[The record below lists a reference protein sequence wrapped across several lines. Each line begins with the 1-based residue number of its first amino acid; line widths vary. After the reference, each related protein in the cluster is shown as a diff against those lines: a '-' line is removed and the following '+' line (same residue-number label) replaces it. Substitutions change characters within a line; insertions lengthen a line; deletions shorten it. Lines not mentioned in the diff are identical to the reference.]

1 MKRRTRKLI
10 RYGVAPIA
18 AGLIV
23 GGITSQLTM
32 NYLDHKLEQMVVDTP
47 PSTKAGVI
55 EAMAA
60 IEKNASAP
68 YQVIEVSTL
77 PVATSQ
83 LAVCGEGAAGLDL
96 SDEESQ
102 MLVKIAMAEAEDQ
115 GVIGKA
121 LVMNV
126 IKNRVDSDR
135 FPNSIE
141 EVIYQPKQFSPIED
155 GRYDIAVPDAECYEA
170 LEWVLSYWD
179 GSNGALYFEA
189 NWNENRWHKENLTN
203 LFQYGDLI
211 FYK

>member
-1 MKRRTRKLI
+1 MHKSLL
-10 RYGVAPIA
+10 VALGLAAVSAVCIA
-18 AGLIV
+18 AAPRGEPELRPQTIAEYMDEYWR
-23 GGITSQLTM
+23 T
-32 NYLDHKLEQMVVDTP
+32 H
-47 PSTKAGVI
+47 PSI
-55 EAMAA
+55 EANKS
-60 IEKNASAP
+60 I
-68 YQVIEVSTL
+68 

-102 MLVKIAMAEAEDQ
+102 MLLKIAMAEAEDQ
-115 GVIGKA
+115 DVIGKA

-135 FPNSIE
+135 FPNSIK

>member
-1 MKRRTRKLI
+1 MRKSLLAAL
-10 RYGVAPIA
+10 GLVAVSAVCIA
-18 AGLIV
+18 AVPRSEPEPKTQTIAEYMDEYWR
-23 GGITSQLTM
+23 T
-32 NYLDHKLEQMVVDTP
+32 H
-47 PSTKAGVI
+47 PSI
-55 EAMAA
+55 EANKS
-60 IEKNASAP
+60 I
-68 YQVIEVSTL
+68 

-83 LAVCGEGAAGLDL
+83 LAVCGEGAAGLDF

-102 MLVKIAMAEAEDQ
+102 MLLKIAMAEAEDQ

-155 GRYDIAVPDAECYEA
+155 GRYDVAVPDAECYEA